1 MPYVY
6 GDSFGDVNR
15 MGLATRGQDLSEAQF
30 RANNIFQQAR
40 QTQDAY
46 NQARAMAEQEQQN
59 VERNALAQ
67 AQLGLQG
74 QAQAMQGQEMA
85 FRQGPQFGF
94 QLSEAAGAGAERE
107 RAMALA
113 EQQATETGQYHK
125 SYLDLLGKSSAD
137 ATAKADAFSFADAA
151 RLASLGIYVDSSQ
164 FPGSQA
170 NALDSIM
177 EDHSKRIKPLFEA
190 GELGAKLRNSLDDA
204 AKKLR
209 LLYPTKFSSL
219 VPSLAPGTG
228 LAIITDDDRKVL
240 GNKLKSVEE
249 QARKYNENLQAF
261 QRQDL
266 NKNLRDKI
274 QYDDQL
280 RRWVNLVPSPPD
292 WGAPSGTQPSPE
304 VRTQPKAGN
313 VYNYKATGN
322 DLRQSP

>member
-137 ATAKADAFSFADAA
+137 ATA
-151 RLASLGIYVDSSQ
+151 
-164 FPGSQA
+164 
-170 NALDSIM
+170 
-177 EDHSKRIKPLFEA
+177 
-190 GELGAKLRNSLDDA
+190 
-204 AKKLR
+204 
-209 LLYPTKFSSL
+209 
-219 VPSLAPGTG
+219 
-228 LAIITDDDRKVL
+228 
-240 GNKLKSVEE
+240 
-249 QARKYNENLQAF
+249 
-261 QRQDL
+261 
-266 NKNLRDKI
+266 
-274 QYDDQL
+274 
-280 RRWVNLVPSPPD
+280 
-292 WGAPSGTQPSPE
+292 
-304 VRTQPKAGN
+304 
-313 VYNYKATGN
+313 
-322 DLRQSP
+322 